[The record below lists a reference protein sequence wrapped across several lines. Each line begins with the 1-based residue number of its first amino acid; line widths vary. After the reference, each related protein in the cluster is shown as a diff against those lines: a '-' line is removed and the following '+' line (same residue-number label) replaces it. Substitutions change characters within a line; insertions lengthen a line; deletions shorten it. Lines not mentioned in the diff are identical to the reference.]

1 MTRGRKR
8 KKQVARTSS
17 GRISRS
23 KAARKAMDGQTE
35 IAAISVAVEARARL
49 YGLPSE
55 AARDEK
61 MGYPV
66 GRLLRT
72 GQLGIDPETG
82 KPSERAFD
90 RHNIAMSYARLASAY
105 AAAIDEPG
113 RVVEPRSEDEPPKAC
128 AECGRTDRC
137 EPCQRESSD
146 RTRGRWEYIDS
157 LLSRHQVAVL
167 RQVVIAQLDWPAAT
181 GDLVKALDIVGKG
194 LAEDLRNRMTPLDR
208 RRRMA

>member
-66 GRLLRT
+66 GRLLRA
-72 GQLGIDPETG
+72 GFISAAHHD
-82 KPSERAFD
+82 
-90 RHNIAMSYARLASAY
+90 IAMSYARLASAY

-146 RTRGRWEYIDS
+146 RTRGRWEYIDG

-181 GDLVKALDIVGKG
+181 GDLVKALDIVGAG
-194 LAEDLRNRMTPLDR
+194 MAEDLRNRMTPLDVR
-208 RRRMA
+208 RRSA

>member
-8 KKQVARTSS
+8 KKQVVRTSS

-66 GRLLRT
+66 GRLLRA
-72 GQLGIDPETG
+72 GFISAAHHD
-82 KPSERAFD
+82 
-90 RHNIAMSYARLASAY
+90 IAMSYARLASAY

-146 RTRGRWEYIDS
+146 RTRGRWEYIDG

-181 GDLVKALDIVGKG
+181 GDLVKALDIVGAG
-194 LAEDLRNRMTPLDR
+194 LAEDLRNRMTPGCGS
-208 RRRMA
+208 

>member
-8 KKQVARTSS
+8 KKQVARTTN

-66 GRLLRT
+66 GRLLRAGFISAAHHDT
-72 GQLGIDPETG
+72 
-82 KPSERAFD
+82 
-90 RHNIAMSYARLASAY
+90 AMSYARLASAY

-146 RTRGRWEYIDS
+146 RTRGRWEYIDG

>member
-8 KKQVARTSS
+8 KKQVVRTSS

-66 GRLLRT
+66 GRLLRA
-72 GQLGIDPETG
+72 GFISAAHHD
-82 KPSERAFD
+82 
-90 RHNIAMSYARLASAY
+90 IAMSYARLASAY

-146 RTRGRWEYIDS
+146 RTRGRWEYIDG

-181 GDLVKALDIVGKG
+181 GDLVKALDIVGAG
-194 LAEDLRNRMTPLDR
+194 LAEDLRNRMTPLDWR
-208 RRRMA
+208 RLMA

>member
-17 GRISRS
+17 GRISRA

-49 YGLPSE
+49 YGLPE
-55 AARDEK
+55 AAARDEK

-66 GRLLRT
+66 GRLLRA
-72 GQLGIDPETG
+72 GFISAAHHD
-82 KPSERAFD
+82 
-90 RHNIAMSYARLASAY
+90 IAMSYARLASAY

>member
-35 IAAISVAVEARARL
+35 IAAISVAVEARVRL

-66 GRLLRT
+66 GRLLRA
-72 GQLGIDPETG
+72 GFISAAHHD
-82 KPSERAFD
+82 
-90 RHNIAMSYARLASAY
+90 IAMSYARLASAY

>member
-8 KKQVARTSS
+8 KKRVARTSS

-66 GRLLRT
+66 GRLLRA
-72 GQLGIDPETG
+72 GFISAAHHD
-82 KPSERAFD
+82 
-90 RHNIAMSYARLASAY
+90 IAMSYARLASAY

-137 EPCQRESSD
+137 EPCQRESAD
-146 RTRGRWEYIDS
+146 RTRGRWEYIDG

-181 GDLVKALDIVGKG
+181 GDLVKALDIVGAG
-194 LAEDLRNRMTPLDR
+194 MAEDLRNRMTPLDWR
-208 RRRMA
+208 RLMA

>member
-1 MTRGRKR
+1 
-8 KKQVARTSS
+8 
-17 GRISRS
+17 
-23 KAARKAMDGQTE
+23 MDGQTE

-66 GRLLRT
+66 GRLLRAGFISAAHHDT
-72 GQLGIDPETG
+72 
-82 KPSERAFD
+82 
-90 RHNIAMSYARLASAY
+90 AMSYARLASAY

-146 RTRGRWEYIDS
+146 RTRGRWEYIDG

>member
-8 KKQVARTSS
+8 KKQVVRTSS

-23 KAARKAMDGQTE
+23 KAARMAMDGQTE

-61 MGYPV
+61 IGYPV
-66 GRLLRT
+66 GRLLRA
-72 GQLGIDPETG
+72 GFISAAHHD
-82 KPSERAFD
+82 
-90 RHNIAMSYARLASAY
+90 IAMSYARLASAY

>member
-8 KKQVARTSS
+8 KKQVARTAN

-66 GRLLRT
+66 GRLLRA
-72 GQLGIDPETG
+72 GFISAAHHD
-82 KPSERAFD
+82 
-90 RHNIAMSYARLASAY
+90 IAMSYARLASAY

-146 RTRGRWEYIDS
+146 RTRGRWEYIDG

-181 GDLVKALDIVGKG
+181 GDLVKALDIVGAG
-194 LAEDLRNRMTPLDR
+194 MAEDLRNRMTPLDVR
-208 RRRMA
+208 RRSA

>member
-8 KKQVARTSS
+8 KKQVARNSS

-35 IAAISVAVEARARL
+35 IAAISVAVEARVRL

-66 GRLLRT
+66 GRLLRA
-72 GQLGIDPETG
+72 GFISAAHHD
-82 KPSERAFD
+82 
-90 RHNIAMSYARLASAY
+90 IAMSYARLASAY

-181 GDLVKALDIVGKG
+181 GDLVKALDIVGAG
-194 LAEDLRNRMTPLDR
+194 LAEDLRNRMTPLDVR
-208 RRRMA
+208 RRSA

>member
-66 GRLLRT
+66 GRLLRA
-72 GQLGIDPETG
+72 GFISAAHHD
-82 KPSERAFD
+82 
-90 RHNIAMSYARLASAY
+90 IAMSYARLASAY

-146 RTRGRWEYIDS
+146 RTRGRWEYIDG

>member
-8 KKQVARTSS
+8 KKQVVRTSS

-66 GRLLRT
+66 GRLLRA
-72 GQLGIDPETG
+72 GFISAAHHD
-82 KPSERAFD
+82 
-90 RHNIAMSYARLASAY
+90 IAMSYARLASAY

>member
-66 GRLLRT
+66 GRLLRA
-72 GQLGIDPETG
+72 GFISAAHHD
-82 KPSERAFD
+82 
-90 RHNIAMSYARLASAY
+90 IAMSYARLASAY

-146 RTRGRWEYIDS
+146 RTRGRWEYIDG

-181 GDLVKALDIVGKG
+181 GDLVKALDIVGAG
-194 LAEDLRNRMTPLDR
+194 LAEDLRNRMTPLDVR
-208 RRRMA
+208 RRSA

>member
-8 KKQVARTSS
+8 KKQVVRTSS

-61 MGYPV
+61 IGYPV
-66 GRLLRT
+66 GRLLRA
-72 GQLGIDPETG
+72 GFISAAHHD
-82 KPSERAFD
+82 
-90 RHNIAMSYARLASAY
+90 IAMSYARLASAY

>member
-66 GRLLRT
+66 GRLLRA
-72 GQLGIDPETG
+72 GFISAAHHD
-82 KPSERAFD
+82 
-90 RHNIAMSYARLASAY
+90 IAMSYARLASAY

>member
-8 KKQVARTSS
+8 KKQVVRTSS

-66 GRLLRT
+66 GRLLRA
-72 GQLGIDPETG
+72 GFISAAHHD
-82 KPSERAFD
+82 
-90 RHNIAMSYARLASAY
+90 IAMSYARLASAY

-146 RTRGRWEYIDS
+146 RTRGRWEYIDG

-181 GDLVKALDIVGKG
+181 GDLVKALDIVGAG
-194 LAEDLRNRMTPLDR
+194 LAEDLRNRMTPLDVR
-208 RRRMA
+208 RRSA

>member
-1 MTRGRKR
+1 
-8 KKQVARTSS
+8 
-17 GRISRS
+17 
-23 KAARKAMDGQTE
+23 MDGQTE
-35 IAAISVAVEARARL
+35 IAAISVAVEARVRL

-66 GRLLRT
+66 GRLLRA
-72 GQLGIDPETG
+72 GFISAAHHD
-82 KPSERAFD
+82 
-90 RHNIAMSYARLASAY
+90 IAMSYARLASAY

-181 GDLVKALDIVGKG
+181 GDLVAALDIVGAG
-194 LAEDLRNRMTPLDR
+194 MAEDLRNRMTPLDVR
-208 RRRMA
+208 RRSA

>member
-66 GRLLRT
+66 GRLLRA
-72 GQLGIDPETG
+72 GFISAAHHD
-82 KPSERAFD
+82 
-90 RHNIAMSYARLASAY
+90 IAMSYARLASAY

-146 RTRGRWEYIDS
+146 RTRGRWEYIDG

-181 GDLVKALDIVGKG
+181 GDLVKALDIVGAG
-194 LAEDLRNRMTPLDR
+194 MAEDLRNRMTPLDWR
-208 RRRMA
+208 RLMA